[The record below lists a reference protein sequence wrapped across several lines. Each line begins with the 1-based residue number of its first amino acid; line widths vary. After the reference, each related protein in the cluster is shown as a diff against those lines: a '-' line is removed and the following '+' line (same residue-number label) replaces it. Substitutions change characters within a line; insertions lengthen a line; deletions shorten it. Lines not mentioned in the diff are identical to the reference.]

1 MSTHHYQNDIIR
13 DKHNVCANVFVKKNA
28 SDNITYHSSV

>member
-1 MSTHHYQNDIIR
+1 MSTHHYHIISVI
-13 DKHNVCANVFVKKNA
+13 KHNVCANVFVKKNA